1 MYMTI
6 IFYIFK
12 RPKRLSLNKFLIM
25 YNVYQ
30 FSKLSELGTSGNP
43 VQGSSGSPLYK
54 LGNLILYLKQKKK
67 IIFSL
72 EIVYFLFIFGFSTS
86 KNGEVHIF
94 KKTQYDI
101 QEILYI
107 LHRNQIWHSGDM
119 IYSTQS

>member
-25 YNVYQ
+25 YNVHQ
-30 FSKLSELGTSGNP
+30 FSKLSELGNSGNP
-43 VQGSSGSPLYK
+43 VQGSSGSLLYK
-54 LGNLILYLKQKKK
+54 LGNLILYLKKK

-94 KKTQYDI
+94 KKIQYDI

>member
-25 YNVYQ
+25 YNVHQ
-30 FSKLSELGTSGNP
+30 FSKLSELGNSGNP
-43 VQGSSGSPLYK
+43 VQGSSGSLLYK
-54 LGNLILYLKQKKK
+54 LGNLILYLKKK

-94 KKTQYDI
+94 KKMQYDI

>member
-25 YNVYQ
+25 YNVHQ
-30 FSKLSELGTSGNP
+30 FSKLSELGNFGNP
-43 VQGSSGSPLYK
+43 VQGSSGSLLYK
-54 LGNLILYLKQKKK
+54 LGNLILYLKKK

-94 KKTQYDI
+94 KKMQYDI

>member
-1 MYMTI
+1 
-6 IFYIFK
+6 
-12 RPKRLSLNKFLIM
+12 M
-25 YNVYQ
+25 YNVHQ
-30 FSKLSELGTSGNP
+30 FSKLSELGNSGNP
-43 VQGSSGSPLYK
+43 VQGSSGSLLYK
-54 LGNLILYLKQKKK
+54 LGNLILYLKKK

-94 KKTQYDI
+94 KKIQYDI